1 MMSTCCAPGAARWC
15 AGHEVRAPSTIGTW
29 RAGVNAGVSEA
40 LFISESAVEKHV
52 SSIFL
57 KLGVTEQPQISR
69 RVAAVLT
76 FLGTA
81 SPADT

>member
-1 MMSTCCAPGAARWC
+1 MMSTCYAPGAARWC
-15 AGHEVRAPSTIGTW
+15 TGHEVRAPSTIGTW
-29 RAGVNAGVSEA
+29 RAGVNAGVSEPV
-40 LFISESAVEKHV
+40 ISESAVDEHV

-57 KLGVTEQPQISR
+57 KLGVTEQPQISS